1 MRIEAGRTRQ
11 LPRQRVPMHPRSLSG
26 FGGLALCL
34 LTAGLRAQIV
44 TFRLGEATASPGQ
57 AGVSVPLTVS
67 VASAPEGGQP
77 IAGLWATVRYDPAVL
92 GAVRLESARESVY
105 LDFRDQSLFVQPG
118 MVGLSVLYSTSAE
131 PREANVIE
139 PGSSGVVAHLK
150 FCLLASA
157 LAGTYPLK
165 FVDGLRDSGGD
176 PFARTR
182 AKTPFGDV

>member
-26 FGGLALCL
+26 FGSLALCL

-67 VASAPEGGQP
+67 VASETEGGQP

-92 GAVRLESARESVY
+92 GAVSLESASETVY
-105 LDFRDQSLFVQPG
+105 LDTRDQSLFVQPG
-118 MVGLSVLYSTSAE
+118 MVGLSALYSTEAD
-131 PREANVIE
+131 PREDNLIR
-139 PGSSGVVAHLK
+139 PGSSVVVANLK

-157 LAGTYPLK
+157 LPGAHPLR
-165 FVDGLRDSGGD
+165 FVDGFRDSGGD

-182 AKTPFGDV
+182 A